1 MTSML
6 GATSTIM
13 PALSVEGSSQ
23 HCEGIVA
30 IFAALRDAGHDYL
43 SRSRLTAL
51 YLAWAA
57 FPALIQPLPEDFVP
71 DETAVARSVHV
82 DAFPDIGE
90 FRRRFACISRA
101 DLSQLAD
108 TTR

>member
-1 MTSML
+1 ML

-57 FPALIQPLPEDFVP
+57 FPALIQPLPETLCLMKPLWRDLYTWTP
-71 DETAVARSVHV
+71 SLTSGSSV
-82 DAFPDIGE
+82 DA
-90 FRRRFACISRA
+90 ISRA